1 MSLLGQLRWS
11 ITVRTIAGTVDG
23 KHRSDLLYVGEPL
36 MVDVSLA
43 NITKAKIDLPR
54 AFDAA
59 VAESAWGLEKI
70 AKGKAMAAQVRV
82 AGMRSG
88 GCLMEKWKEFEIV
101 APRTQGEIMG
111 RHLHM
116 ALWLRWAGKPK
127 ESERELRTLLKM
139 NPNSAAAYAELA
151 TLREQQQRFAEAAMY
166 MEKAITLAESR
177 AENRNEWA
185 HEMRYVLKML
195 KQKAG
200 K

>member
-1 MSLLGQLRWS
+1 M
-11 ITVRTIAGTVDG
+11 RTIAGTVDG